1 MGWINGGNCGLCD
14 VKHICCDV
22 EFEEE
27 DDDKTDDDDEA
38 GNSKCENGVLEMGH
52 VFGAVS
58 DGSGGIFRSGSVNP
72 AKELIFLLIEV
83 PNFIYGSS
91 LHYLEFC
98 EKMVGSKFLK
108 SPRALCVS

>member
-14 VKHICCDV
+14 VKHICCDE

-27 DDDKTDDDDEA
+27 DDDKTDDDDDDEA

-72 AKELIFLLIEV
+72 ENELKIILFGEMTETFTPQFRKTRTSIRKNIL
-83 PNFIYGSS
+83 
-91 LHYLEFC
+91 
-98 EKMVGSKFLK
+98 
-108 SPRALCVS
+108 

>member
-14 VKHICCDV
+14 VKHICCDE

-72 AKELIFLLIEV
+72 ENELKIIFFYVKGLKRLL
-83 PNFIYGSS
+83 YS
-91 LHYLEFC
+91 L
-98 EKMVGSKFLK
+98 EKHELLSEKNI
-108 SPRALCVS
+108 S

>member
-14 VKHICCDV
+14 VKHICCDE

-27 DDDKTDDDDEA
+27 DDDKTVDDDEA

-72 AKELIFLLIEV
+72 ENELKIIF
-83 PNFIYGSS
+83 
-91 LHYLEFC
+91 FC
-98 EKMVGSKFLK
+98 ERTETFTPQFRRTRTSLRKNIS
-108 SPRALCVS
+108 